1 MDSRKNNEETLP
13 LPIPPDDSAPPQP
26 IPTAASTPIE
36 EMIVTE
42 APSPKRKGCARAWVP
57 WVLIALTLLCTI
69 AVLSGGGGYMAGN
82 RMRKQAEED
91 EIRNAAQTQF
101 AMAML
106 DIDSGRFRLLPTR
119 MASFRQW
126 SADQRDI
133 SPEAALELQVQFELA
148 RIDVNEK
155 RYEAARARLEW
166 IIEWNP
172 GYPGVTDLLAEAL
185 YQASITATPTLAPT
199 LTPVPPTP
207 TPDTRG
213 IEKLFSDAQEA
224 LLGGNWTVAIDT
236 LLTLRKRD
244 PTYNAVKVDGML
256 YVALRYRGQDKIK
269 GSGKTDVTI
278 TKVDLEGGMYDLKLA
293 ENFGPLDV
301 DALKYR
307 RWAQWYISGSSF
319 WNVDWQR
326 AVEYYALVSNEA
338 PYLVDINGWPAIERY
353 RYALIQYANQLAAM
367 GDCAGSSEQYQKALA
382 LGPNP
387 QLEATATAAADS
399 CGPAKPQETPSTPIV
414 ETPATVTPISTEGL
428 TPTPPPE
435 ATPVEASP
443 TPPATIP
450 PETTP
455 IPTST
460 QPPAEATP
468 TPAQPTSTDTQPPP
482 GDNPTNTPTP

>member
-1 MDSRKNNEETLP
+1 
-13 LPIPPDDSAPPQP
+13 
-26 IPTAASTPIE
+26 
-36 EMIVTE
+36 
-42 APSPKRKGCARAWVP
+42 
-57 WVLIALTLLCTI
+57 
-69 AVLSGGGGYMAGN
+69 MAGN
-82 RMRKQAEED
+82 RMRKQAEQD
-91 EIRNAAQTQF
+91 NNRNAAQTQF

-106 DIDSGRFRLLPTR
+106 DIDAGRFRFLPTR

-126 SADQRDI
+126 PAEQRDI
-133 SPEAALELQVQFELA
+133 NSDVALELQVQFELA
-148 RIDVNEK
+148 RMDITEK

-172 GYPGVTDLLAEAL
+172 GFPGVTDLLAEAL

-199 LTPVPPTP
+199 PTPVPPTP

-213 IEKLFSDAQEA
+213 IEKLYSDAQEA

-244 PTYNAVKVDGML
+244 ANYNAVKVDGML
-256 YVALRYRGQDKIK
+256 YVALRYRGLDKIK

-326 AVEYYALVSNEA
+326 AVEYFALVSNEA

-353 RYALIQYANQLAAM
+353 RYALIKYADQLAGM
-367 GDCAGSSEQYQKALA
+367 GDCAGASEQYQKALA
-382 LGPNP
+382 LGPNLD
-387 QLEATATAAADS
+387 LEATAVAAS
-399 CGPAKPQETPSTPIV
+399 SNCSPGQPQETPTTPIV
-414 ETPATVTPISTEGL
+414 ETPGTGTPTTSQEPTLTPPPETTSLVPSPTPTPTVSPEVTPITTSTQ
-428 TPTPPPE
+428 PPPE
-435 ATPVEASP
+435 ATPTPSP
-443 TPPATIP
+443 
-450 PETTP
+450 
-455 IPTST
+455 SL
-460 QPPAEATP
+460 
-468 TPAQPTSTDTQPPP
+468 PTSTDTQPPP